1 VVSGILFMRLL
12 LNILWFIFGGW
23 LSGLLWLLGGAVLAL
38 TIVGLP
44 YTAAAWRIAG
54 FAFWPF
60 GKEIVSRE
68 IITGSHDLGTG
79 PLGFVLNVIWFIFA
93 GWYIALSH
101 VVAAF
106 FEAITIIGL
115 PFAFKDL
122 QLAQIAFAP
131 VGKIVVEKR

>member
-1 VVSGILFMRLL
+1 MRLL
-12 LNILWFIFGGW
+12 LNILWFIFGGFV
-23 LSGLLWLLGGAVLAL
+23 SGMLWLLGGLVLAV

-60 GKEIVSRE
+60 GKEIVSRD
-68 IITGSHDLGTG
+68 IVNGQGDLGTG
-79 PLGFVLNVIWFIFA
+79 PLGFVLNVIWFLFA

-101 VVAAF
+101 IVAAF

-122 QLAQIAFAP
+122 QLARIAMAP
-131 VGKIVVEKR
+131 IGKIVVEKR

>member
-1 VVSGILFMRLL
+1 MTLL

-23 LSGLLWLLGGAVLAL
+23 ISGLLWILGGVLLAI

-44 YTAAAWRIAG
+44 YSGAAFRMAG

-60 GKEIVSRE
+60 GKEVVSRDE
-68 IITGSHDLGTG
+68 IGQGDLGTG
-79 PLGFVLNVIWFIFA
+79 PMGFLLNVIWFLLA

-101 VVAAF
+101 LIIAIA
-106 FEAITIIGL
+106 EAITIIGL

-122 QLAQIAFAP
+122 QLAGFALAP
-131 VGKIVVEKR
+131 IGKTVIKR

>member
-1 VVSGILFMRLL
+1 MTLL

-23 LSGLLWLLGGAVLAL
+23 ISGLLWILGGVLLAI

-44 YTAAAWRIAG
+44 YSGAAFRMAG

-60 GKEIVSRE
+60 GKEVVSRDE
-68 IITGSHDLGTG
+68 IGEGDLGTG
-79 PLGFVLNVIWFIFA
+79 PFGFLLNVIWFLLA

-101 VVAAF
+101 LIIAF
-106 FEAITIIGL
+106 AEAITVIGL

-122 QLAQIAFAP
+122 QLAGFALAP
-131 VGKIVVEKR
+131 IGKTVIKR

>member
-1 VVSGILFMRLL
+1 MRLL
-12 LNILWFIFGGW
+12 LNILWFIFGGFV
-23 LSGLLWLLGGAVLAL
+23 SGMLWLLGGLVLGL

-44 YTAAAWRIAG
+44 YTMAAWRIAG

-68 IITGSHDLGTG
+68 IVTGEHDLGTG
-79 PLGFVLNVIWFIFA
+79 PLGFLLNVIWFLFA

-101 VVAAF
+101 IVAAF
-106 FEAITIIGL
+106 LEAVTIIGL

-122 QLAQIAFAP
+122 QLAAIAMAP

>member
-1 VVSGILFMRLL
+1 VAV
-12 LNILWFIFGGW
+12 
-23 LSGLLWLLGGAVLAL
+23 LLWLFGGLVLAV

-44 YTAAAWRIAG
+44 YTMAAWRIAG

-68 IITGSHDLGTG
+68 IVTGEHDLGTG
-79 PLGFVLNVIWFIFA
+79 PLGFLLNVIWFLFA

-101 VVAAF
+101 IVAAVL
-106 FEAITIIGL
+106 EAVTIIGL

-122 QLAQIAFAP
+122 QLAGIAMAP

>member
-1 VVSGILFMRLL
+1 MRLL
-12 LNILWFIFGGW
+12 LNILWFIFGGFV
-23 LSGLLWLLGGAVLAL
+23 SGMLWLLGGLVLAV

-44 YTAAAWRIAG
+44 YAMAAWRIAG

-68 IITGSHDLGTG
+68 IVTGEHDLGTG
-79 PLGFVLNVIWFIFA
+79 PLGFLLNVIWFLFA

-101 VVAAF
+101 IVAAF
-106 FEAITIIGL
+106 LEAVTIIGL

-122 QLAQIAFAP
+122 QLAAIAMAP
-131 VGKIVVEKR
+131 IGKIVVEKR

>member
-1 VVSGILFMRLL
+1 MTLL

-23 LSGLLWLLGGAVLAL
+23 ISGLLWILGGVLLAI

-44 YTAAAWRIAG
+44 YSGAAFRMAG

-60 GKEIVSRE
+60 GKEVVSRDE
-68 IITGSHDLGTG
+68 IGEGDLGTG
-79 PLGFVLNVIWFIFA
+79 PLGFLLNVIWFLLA

-101 VVAAF
+101 LIIAVA
-106 FEAITIIGL
+106 EAITIIGL

-122 QLAQIAFAP
+122 QMAGFALAPI
-131 VGKIVVEKR
+131 GKTVIKR